1 MPFARCYMCKNAC
14 GIITSIEGKT
24 VRVAPNKNHP
34 QPGVC
39 GRGAAGPFLLTHPD
53 RLKSPLIRQDDT
65 LVPTTWDKALDIVVK
80 HLKEL
85 LDEGHPEYLAI
96 TFHDYGKEI
105 LERFA
110 ALYGTPNLIGHESV
124 CHGPR
129 TVASE
134 LVLGTEGPRSV
145 DPDYPNAK
153 FIVFIGRN
161 PLEGIVP
168 DIVRRID
175 EGRKKGLRIAVLDP
189 RKSAIVE
196 RYAERWIPIRP
207 GTDTAFLLSVIYYM
221 IKNDMY
227 DKDFLLKYT
236 NASLLVYE
244 GDLTSTGVYSERLLD
259 EKVINGKKAVTVFSL
274 LEREGEKVYPR
285 LQQITGVSY
294 DDVKYVAEN
303 LWLNRPAAAIDDG
316 WHTSF
321 SNDSTYTWMAAFTIN
336 AMIGN
341 IDKKGGLIIAKKA
354 KVKVYEKS
362 NVKAPRIDRIRY
374 PLTYAAFQEVYRAI
388 LTGSPYPIK
397 ALMVVGTNLDGRDPN
412 SEFVRRAL
420 KAVDF
425 LVVVDVMPSDVT
437 EYADVVL
444 AESTY
449 FERDELPLPVGW
461 TLDNWLDIH
470 QKTVDPLYDTKP
482 LWWIL
487 LELEH
492 RLGLSNATF
501 EDLEEMILKQL
512 NVDRKELSEKG
523 CVRIPEETYEVYP
536 YKKLLRTPS
545 GKIEIFSETLR
556 KYGYYPIPIYIE
568 KNIMPR
574 ATDEFFLTT
583 GHTLYHTQDSITFDI
598 PTLIKLAPDNPV
610 MISKNKALQLG
621 IRDGDEVEV
630 ISLTTGQR
638 VRCKVK
644 VSDGIRDDTMFSYFG
659 FGRHSKGER
668 IAYGHGFD
676 VNSLISEQITDPV
689 SGSVAQSLN
698 IVKIRPLR

>member
-1 MPFARCYMCKNAC
+1 MCKNAC

-24 VRVAPNKNHP
+24 VRVTPNKNHP
-34 QPGVC
+34 QPGIC

-80 HLKEL
+80 YLKEL
-85 LDEGHPEYLAI
+85 LDEDHPEYLAI
-96 TFHDYGKEI
+96 TFHDYGKEL

-175 EGRKKGLRIAVLDP
+175 EGRKKGLRIAVVDP

-244 GDLTSTGVYSERLLD
+244 DDLTSTGVYSERLLD

-425 LVVVDVMPSDVT
+425 LVVVDVMPSEVT

-461 TLDNWLDIH
+461 IIDNWIDIH

-501 EDLEEMILKQL
+501 EELEEMILKQL

-523 CVRIPEETYEVYP
+523 CVRIPEEIYEVYP
-536 YKKLLRTPS
+536 YKKPLRTPS

-556 KYGYYPIPIYIE
+556 KYGYYPIPTYIE

-583 GHTLYHTQDSITFDI
+583 GHTLYHSQDSITFDI
-598 PTLIKLAPDNPV
+598 PTLIRLAPDNPV

-644 VSDGIRDDTMFSYFG
+644 VSDGIRDDTVFTYFG
-659 FGRHSKGER
+659 FGRHSKEER